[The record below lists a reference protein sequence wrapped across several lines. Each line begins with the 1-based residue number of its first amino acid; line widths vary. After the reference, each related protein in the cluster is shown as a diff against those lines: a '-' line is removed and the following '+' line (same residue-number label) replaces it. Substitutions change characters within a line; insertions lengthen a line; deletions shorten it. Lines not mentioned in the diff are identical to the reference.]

1 MQLQALLDRVDPI
14 SVQGDTQ
21 RAIQRVTQDSRDAGA
36 QDLFVAIAGERVDGH
51 RFVDGLACAAVVVE
65 QDVQTPMGV
74 TRIRVHDSRHALA
87 QCAAALAG
95 DPSGQL
101 ALVGVTGTNG
111 KTTTCWILESIL
123 SAAGTAVG
131 VVGTTGHRVRGDSR
145 PSRFTTPLPTQWQ
158 GLLRDMVEAGC
169 AVVAAEVSS
178 IGLAA
183 RRVDASRF
191 AIGVFT
197 SLGRDHLDFHGDMAT
212 YVEAKMRFFQEL
224 VVDGGIAV
232 LPAVD
237 PTGTRLTEA
246 CTRLN
251 VRTYGLDSGEVA
263 ARDITLSPAGTRGL
277 LVAPEGE
284 ASFSLSL
291 VGRHN
296 LHNGLAAAATAL
308 ALGCSVEEV
317 ATGLSSVPVVPGRL
331 EPVVGPGPT
340 AVPGLTVLVD
350 YAHTPDA
357 LETVLLALRE
367 LAPGRVGVVFGC
379 GGDRDRGKRPEM
391 ARAACQGADWV
402 VATTDNPRDEDPLA
416 ILEEV
421 RVGLDD
427 RAEVQVDRGQAIRR
441 AIVDWA
447 EPGDLVLIAGK
458 GHEQVQEI
466 RGEQVEFDDRV
477 VAAAALAERG
487 ET

>member
-1 MQLQALLDRVDPI
+1 MQLQDLLDRVDPI

-21 RAIQRVTQDSRDAGA
+21 RAIERVTQDSRDAGVH
-36 QDLFVAIAGERVDGH
+36 DLFVAIAGERVDGH
-51 RFVDGLACAAVVVE
+51 RFVGGVACAAVVVE
-65 QDVQTPMGV
+65 QDVQAPRGV
-74 TRIRVHDSRHALA
+74 TRIRVQDSRQALA
-87 QCAAALAG
+87 ECAAALAG
-95 DPSGQL
+95 DPAGQL

-131 VVGTTGHRVRGDSR
+131 VVGTTGHRIRGTRR
-145 PSRFTTPLPTQWQ
+145 PARFTTPLPTQWQ

-169 AVVAAEVSS
+169 TVVAAEVSS

-191 AIGVFT
+191 AVGVFT

-212 YVEAKMRFFQEL
+212 YVEAKMRLFREL
-224 VVDGGIAV
+224 VVDGGVAV

-246 CTRLN
+246 CARLD
-251 VRTYGLDSGEVA
+251 VRTYGLDSGQVT
-263 ARDITLSPAGTRGL
+263 ARDITLTPGGSRGV

-284 ASFSLSL
+284 AAFSLSL

-296 LHNGLAAAATAL
+296 LQNGLAAAPTAL
-308 ALGCSVEEV
+308 ALGCSLEEV
-317 ATGLSSVPVVPGRL
+317 ATGLSCVPVVPGRL
-331 EPVVGPGPT
+331 EPVPAPGPT
-340 AVPGLTVLVD
+340 AIPGPTVLVD

-357 LETVLLALRE
+357 LETVLAALRE

-402 VATTDNPRDEDPLA
+402 VATTDNPRGEDPLA
-416 ILEEV
+416 ILEDV
-421 RVGLDD
+421 RAGLDD
-427 RAEVQVDRGQAIRR
+427 QAEIQVDRRLAIRR
-441 AIVDWA
+441 AIMNWA

-458 GHEQVQEI
+458 GHEQFQEI
-466 RGEQVEFDDRV
+466 QGEQVAFDDRL
-477 VAAAALAERG
+477 VAAVALVERG
-487 ET
+487 AS